1 MFETLSRNFTILIP
15 AVCSFLSRQF
25 FFMKQKRIHA
35 LCSCFLRQAETVMM
49 TIETRPPGSSNH
61 LSHFRPSANH
71 NLLSHDRHA
80 RISHLPSGSSMGAR
94 GADLSLGQRPTFRG
108 KTLGWG
114 SGQGTNF
121 LKKSD
126 MKLSLWLQNKTDRGP
141 FELPRPRELRE
152 SDGIQSGELQTDGRS
167 SVNAGEPRVCL
178 H

>member
-1 MFETLSRNFTILIP
+1 
-15 AVCSFLSRQF
+15 
-25 FFMKQKRIHA
+25 
-35 LCSCFLRQAETVMM
+35 
-49 TIETRPPGSSNH
+49 
-61 LSHFRPSANH
+61 
-71 NLLSHDRHA
+71 
-80 RISHLPSGSSMGAR
+80 MGAR